1 MEEGMEDQKILVLW
15 ASQVNEEKSKGKAP
29 LTRRELLHISMVS
42 REHRPL
48 IAVKGA
54 TLQVLLIK
62 TDCLWIPSGSPQA
75 VWQNSAASSSR
86 FNNAINL
93 TMKLSIYIK

>member
-1 MEEGMEDQKILVLW
+1 MRRNLREGATNQ
-15 ASQVNEEKSKGKAP
+15 
-29 LTRRELLHISMVS
+29 RELLLSMDL

-62 TDCLWIPSGSPQA
+62 TDCVSEFHGKAPHRMSDRD
-75 VWQNSAASSSR
+75 SAASSSR
-86 FNNAINL
+86 FNNANKFNNEVINL
-93 TMKLSIYIK
+93 HQITYGLE

>member
-1 MEEGMEDQKILVLW
+1 MRRNLREGATKQ
-15 ASQVNEEKSKGKAP
+15 
-29 LTRRELLHISMVS
+29 RELLLSMDL

-62 TDCLWIPSGSPQA
+62 TDCVSEFHGKAPHRLSDRD
-75 VWQNSAASSSR
+75 SAASSSR
-86 FNNAINL
+86 FNNAINV